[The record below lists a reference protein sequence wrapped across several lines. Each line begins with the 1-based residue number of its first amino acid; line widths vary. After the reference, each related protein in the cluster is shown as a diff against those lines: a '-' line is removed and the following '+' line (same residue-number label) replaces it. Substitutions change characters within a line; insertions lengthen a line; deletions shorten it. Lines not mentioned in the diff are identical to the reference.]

1 MTSFTPTPTDA
12 STVLT
17 AAADA
22 TAAPAWLHIAVMA
35 VAAFVLVYSLARHNS

>member
-1 MTSFTPTPTDA
+1 MTSLTHLHADT
-12 STVLT
+12 STVT

-22 TAAPAWLHIAVMA
+22 SAAPAWLHIAVMA